1 MHPRERVLE
10 QARLCQLRGQPVPVD
25 LLAEADALGISLTQM
40 GQPHTTTNVDQKP
53 KEITKW
59 LDQR

>member
-25 LLAEADALGISLTQM
+25 LLAKADALGISMAHM
-40 GQPHTTTNVDQKP
+40 GQPKTVDTNADKKEKP
-53 KEITKW
+53 KW
-59 LDQR
+59 LQQE

>member
-25 LLAEADALGISLTQM
+25 LLAKADALGISMTHM
-40 GQPHTTTNVDQKP
+40 GQSKTVDTNADKKEKP
-53 KEITKW
+53 KW
-59 LDQR
+59 LQQE

>member
-40 GQPHTTTNVDQKP
+40 GQPHTTTTVDQKP
-53 KEITKW
+53 KEINEW